1 MQSPA
6 KRRSGSPTASQRMFC
21 EVAYSGH
28 VAEIGG
34 RIRSQSRASG
44 PMLVIARHRHEFT
57 IKFNRLEHIR
67 NVFPVPVFLSR
78 RESWPLSLNPVRRS
92 F

>member
-44 PMLVIARHRHEFT
+44 PMLVIPRHRHEFPM
-57 IKFNRLEHIR
+57 KFNTLDHIGD
-67 NVFPVPVFLSR
+67 VFPAPVFLSHR
-78 RESWPLSLNPVRRS
+78 KS
-92 F
+92 